1 MWEGRKKRTW
11 GKSQVSGLCPV
22 MAVVVQG
29 DKAGTGSG
37 GEDDWR
43 RQRNTGG
50 DARRPLH
57 VSEQSR
63 VPESPDRGVAVFT
76 EETGQECGCH

>member
-1 MWEGRKKRTW
+1 MGGLTVQGADSAALRMTW
-11 GKSQVSGLCPV
+11 CGMGERRGHGANPVSGLCPV

-43 RQRNTGG
+43 RQRN
-50 DARRPLH
+50 RRRCSKAPACLRA
-57 VSEQSR
+57 VTR
-63 VPESPDRGVAVFT
+63 PGVA
-76 EETGQECGCH
+76 